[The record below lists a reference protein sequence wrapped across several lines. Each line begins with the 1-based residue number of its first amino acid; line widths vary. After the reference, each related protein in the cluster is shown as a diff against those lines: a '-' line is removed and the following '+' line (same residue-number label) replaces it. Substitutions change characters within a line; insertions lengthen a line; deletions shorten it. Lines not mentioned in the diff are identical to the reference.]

1 MFDGLRRY
9 PITPVPLSGRMTSSK
24 ILHCTLASF
33 AILMTSENALLH
45 AQSEAPSSGA
55 RAAVAA
61 RAEQAPRLDGTL
73 DDPIW
78 QIAPPLDDFRQR
90 EPIETAPA
98 TEKTE
103 VRILYDAR
111 HVYFGIHCYDPA
123 PAEIVATQLRRDLSM
138 DLDDNLPS

>member
-1 MFDGLRRY
+1 M
-9 PITPVPLSGRMTSSK
+9 
-24 ILHCTLASF
+24 H
-33 AILMTSENALLH
+33 
-45 AQSEAPSSGA
+45 
-55 RAAVAA
+55 RAKP
-61 RAEQAPRLDGTL
+61 QAPAHEQRLLPGPSRHL
-73 DDPIW
+73 AWMERWMIR
-78 QIAPPLDDFRQR
+78 FGRSRQR